1 MKVII
6 PDGNT
11 VTMNVKEDG
20 TLKTLCKWV
29 SNCPNAD
36 IACNKCGL
44 DDTKDYSYEDAIK
57 KLQEWEPRGQK

>member
-11 VTMNVKEDG
+11 IIMNVKEDG
-20 TLKTLCKWV
+20 KLKTLCKWA
-29 SNCPNAD
+29 SSCPDAD
-36 IACNKCGL
+36 IACSKCGL